1 MEVAGQSDQI
11 GQVPQDKPLSKRE
24 GAGPR
29 GPAWLG
35 NGGQQR
41 NPNVRGLP
49 SLPGDQEASLS
60 ANQSFSMA
68 PVLRRRRYPYNKA
81 KRKRIEIAPMSPR
94 SKTAA
99 SSKDIGTMLTT
110 MIQRISPLRE
120 ATPTKPPAGLRQP
133 RESSRTLY
141 PPSEV
146 FGARK

>member
-11 GQVPQDKPLSKRE
+11 GQVPQDKPLSKGKVPGRE
-24 GAGPR
+24 ARLG
-29 GPAWLG
+29 WG

-120 ATPTKPPAGLRQP
+120 ATPTQPPVNLSLWITAFP
-133 RESSRTLY
+133 T
-141 PPSEV
+141 PMPSL
-146 FGARK
+146 